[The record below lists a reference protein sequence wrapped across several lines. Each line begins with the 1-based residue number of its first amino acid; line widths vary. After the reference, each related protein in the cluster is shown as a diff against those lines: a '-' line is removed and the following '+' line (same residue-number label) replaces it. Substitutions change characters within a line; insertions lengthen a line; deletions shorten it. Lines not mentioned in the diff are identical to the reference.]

1 VKALIV
7 EDEPLAID
15 ALRKL
20 LKNQAGFIT
29 IIGVARD
36 GKEGLSMIEEL
47 KPDLIFLDVNIPVVN
62 GLEMLN
68 RLSYQPHVVF
78 TTAYDEHAIKA
89 FELNS
94 IDYLLKPISS
104 ERFSKTLQ
112 RLSNLSDKK
121 TIDSGPAQKALLDLF
136 ALKEFTTISVRIGD
150 RFLFVPLEDI
160 THFFADD
167 KYVSLNTIESKQHI
181 TSFTIQELQE
191 KLPSNFIR
199 ISRSV
204 LINRYQLA
212 EAHKLFGKK
221 YSITLKDKNHSVVT
235 TGAMYVE
242 SFLKILT

>member
-15 ALRKL
+15 ALKKL
-20 LKNQAGFIT
+20 VKNHAGFIN
-29 IIGVARD
+29 IVGVARD
-36 GKEGLSMIEEL
+36 GKTGASMIEEL
-47 KPDLIFLDVNIPVVN
+47 KPDLIFLDVNIPVIN
-62 GLEMLN
+62 GLEMLHQ
-68 RLSYQPHVVF
+68 LSYQPHVVF

-104 ERFSKTLQ
+104 ERFSKTIQ
-112 RLSNLSDKK
+112 RLSNLPDKK
-121 TIDSGPAQKALLDLF
+121 IDAGPAQKALLDLF

-150 RFLFVPLEDI
+150 RFLFIPLEDI

-204 LINRYQLA
+204 LINRLQLA

-235 TGAMYVE
+235 TGAVYVE
-242 SFLKILT
+242 SFLKILS